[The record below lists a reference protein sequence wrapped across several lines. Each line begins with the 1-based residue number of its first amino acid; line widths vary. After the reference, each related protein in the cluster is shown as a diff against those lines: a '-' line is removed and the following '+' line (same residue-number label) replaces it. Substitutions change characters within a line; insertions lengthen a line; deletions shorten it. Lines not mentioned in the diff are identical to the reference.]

1 MNCLVECVCVFVC
14 KGVRGRKFGRGLPLD
29 SQRRLFFKEVRLWWA
44 AVWLSGIAGNMLL
57 GTKIL
62 SLSHFFYKR
71 IYICRTAN
79 SVFTTQKP
87 SAAHFW
93 LDLQ

>member
-1 MNCLVECVCVFVC
+1 MFVC

-62 SLSHFFYKR
+62 SLSHFFIKE
-71 IYICRTAN
+71 YIFAGQQILC
-79 SVFTTQKP
+79 
-87 SAAHFW
+87 
-93 LDLQ
+93 LQHKNPLLLTFG